1 METNN
6 FLIKLIAKIKKIIF
20 IKKISIIY
28 RQKNFK
34 QEKCKN

>member
-20 IKKISIIY
+20 IKKI
-28 RQKNFK
+28 QKQNLKFLMS
-34 QEKCKN
+34 